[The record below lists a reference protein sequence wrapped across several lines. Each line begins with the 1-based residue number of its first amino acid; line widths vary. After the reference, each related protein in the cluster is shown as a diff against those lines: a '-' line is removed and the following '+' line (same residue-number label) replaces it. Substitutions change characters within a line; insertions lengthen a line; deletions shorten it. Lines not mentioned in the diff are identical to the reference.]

1 MATIMLIGA
10 SGQLGCD
17 LKEALLYHNH
27 SLIALTRDELDVTQK
42 YVVDAVIQK
51 SKVDLVINAS
61 AYTNVEQAEDDKE
74 QAFLVNATAAQ
85 NIAKA
90 CRAVDIPLIHI
101 STDYVFYKGSG
112 PHAENDETCSLSVY
126 GQSKLEGEGLILQ
139 EHNKAIIIRTSWLFG
154 RYGNNFVKT
163 MLKLSQSRDNVSVVC
178 DQYGSPTP
186 AHALAEAIVKM
197 LDKIFAQ
204 DFNEYGIYH
213 YSGMPYCNW
222 ADFARDIMYRAYN
235 AHFCEKEVEVFD
247 INSDEFKCKAKRPL
261 DSRLSCERIKQ
272 VFDID
277 MPFWQDYI
285 KEIIDYESTIS

>member
-112 PHAENDETCSLSVY
+112 RHTENDETCSLSVY
-126 GQSKLEGEGLILQ
+126 GQSKLEGEG
-139 EHNKAIIIRTSWLFG
+139 
-154 RYGNNFVKT
+154 
-163 MLKLSQSRDNVSVVC
+163 
-178 DQYGSPTP
+178 
-186 AHALAEAIVKM
+186 
-197 LDKIFAQ
+197 
-204 DFNEYGIYH
+204 
-213 YSGMPYCNW
+213 
-222 ADFARDIMYRAYN
+222 
-235 AHFCEKEVEVFD
+235 
-247 INSDEFKCKAKRPL
+247 
-261 DSRLSCERIKQ
+261 
-272 VFDID
+272 
-277 MPFWQDYI
+277 
-285 KEIIDYESTIS
+285 